1 MRAKNEFAI
10 REIGGD
16 YVLIPMGKM
25 ALTFSGF
32 ITTNEVGVFIW
43 ECLQDEITEEEVLN
57 KVLDTFEIE
66 KDVALKDIQEF
77 LEKAKSLGM
86 IE

>member
-10 REIGGD
+10 REIDGD